1 TITLTVPVNNQ
12 LPTLDAAG
20 VSVTVVGGGFANYG
34 TIAHGASASQNI
46 NFTVPPN
53 AACDVLTITININS
67 SLGAASGSF
76 RVRVGQPI
84 TVSENFDSLTAPA
97 LPASWSTAQTGAGAA
112 WVTSTTTPPSAPNDA
127 FTPDATSTRTAEHVH
142 PPIPITSAS
151 AQLSFQN
158 LYNTEESF
166 DGMVL
171 EISDSAI
178 NGGAFQDITNAGGS
192 FVSGE
197 YSGILGTGSPLSG
210 RAAWTG
216 LSAGTPAAPAYINT
230 VVNLPATANGHSIRL
245 RFRVVADSNTV
256 APGVPGVRI
265 DTITLTTGSQCGAA
279 TPTPTPTPTPTATPT
294 PTPSPSPTP
303 SCGTTNLFQ

>member
-1 TITLTVPVNNQ
+1 
-12 LPTLDAAG
+12 
-20 VSVTVVGGGFANYG
+20 
-34 TIAHGASASQNI
+34 
-46 NFTVPPN
+46 
-53 AACDVLTITININS
+53 
-67 SLGAASGSF
+67 
-76 RVRVGQPI
+76 
-84 TVSENFDSLTAPA
+84 
-97 LPASWSTAQTGAGAA
+97 
-112 WVTSTTTPPSAPNDA
+112 
-127 FTPDATSTRTAEHVH
+127 
-142 PPIPITSAS
+142 
-151 AQLSFQN
+151 
-158 LYNTEESF
+158 
-166 DGMVL
+166 
-171 EISDSAI
+171 
-178 NGGAFQDITNAGGS
+178 

-303 SCGTTNLFQ
+303 SCGTTNLFQDPGFEASTGPSTGPLTNPFWASTSTQFGSSI